1 MAKIAKIL
9 TSVLALAGSS
19 VATWPPNAKDCETRA
34 AAPVNANDGFPTPNA
49 QQLKAISK
57 QADGSLS
64 NAPPPAKLAD
74 STLQSLQAI
83 AVNEEFEVAYFRSLL
98 ANITTG
104 VKGYDSFKGWDKQAL
119 EKIFKVVIAV
129 SLSCIS
135 ASEYS
140 FGSTCSNDSISKRS
154 CTLSMRSPR

>member
-19 VATWPPNAKDCETRA
+19 AAWPPNAKDCETRGA
-34 AAPVNANDGFPTPNA
+34 TPVNANDGFPTPNA
-49 QQLKAISK
+49 QQLQTISK

-74 STLQSLQAI
+74 STLQSLQVI

-98 ANITTG
+98 GNITTG
-104 VKGYDSFKGWDKQAL
+104 VKGYETFKTYDKEAL
-119 EKIFKVVIAV
+119 EKIFQVVIAV
-129 SLSCIS
+129 S
-135 ASEYS
+135 
-140 FGSTCSNDSISKRS
+140 
-154 CTLSMRSPR
+154 